1 MTIESS
7 EPRNSTTSRSDI
19 AWRAFVAAAREFALH
34 LDQWEKIKFETSYG
48 PVYVSISRSDLYPD
62 SFSEIDDD

>member
-1 MTIESS
+1 MKNSS
-7 EPRNSTTSRSDI
+7 AQSPTTNPSDI
-19 AWRAFVAAAREFALH
+19 AWNAFVAAARGFALH

-48 PVYVSISRSDLYPD
+48 PVYVSISRSDPYPD